1 MRRVVNAARW
11 LAIAV
16 LAAGVLGA
24 GAPPKRAVDP
34 GAAPQ
39 WVTPAVDA
47 PRVQQRTIASK
58 AAGTKVS
65 YFVYTPP
72 AYDTEKSRRFPVLYW
87 LHGTG
92 GGLRGVGP
100 ISNVFDSAIRRGQ
113 IPPLL
118 VVFPNGL
125 QTSLW
130 VDSKDGRT
138 PVETIV
144 VREVIPDVDAAFR
157 TIATREGRIVEGF
170 SMGGYGAARLGFK
183 YPDRFA
189 TVSTLAGGPLQR
201 EFRETPRAGPQE
213 RDFILNTVYGGD
225 HAHFTAQSP
234 WMLAERNAPALKA
247 SRIRVVVG
255 DQDTLLANTRAF
267 DRGLTQLGIR
277 HEFHVVPGADHQ
289 PMALLRGLGDDF
301 WRFHR
306 EALGSAAPAG
316 RR

>member
-1 MRRVVNAARW
+1 MFLPKTPALALARGLLLAPLLVAA
-11 LAIAV
+11 
-16 LAAGVLGA
+16 LGA
-24 GAPPKRAVDP
+24 DAPRRRAVEP

-39 WVTPAVDA
+39 WVTPSVDA
-47 PRVQQRTIASK
+47 PRVQQRTLASR
-58 AAGTKVS
+58 AAGTRVS

-72 AYDTEKSRRFPVLYW
+72 VYDAEKSRRFPVLYW

-100 ISNVFDSAIRRGQ
+100 IANVFDSAIRRGQ

-125 QTSLW
+125 QTSMW
-130 VDSKDGRT
+130 VDSKDGRA

-144 VREVIPDVDAAFR
+144 AREVIPDVDAAFR

-183 YPDRFA
+183 FPDLFA
-189 TVSTLAGGPLQR
+189 TVSVLAGGPLQR

-213 RDFILNTVYGGD
+213 RGLILNTVYGGD
-225 HAHFTAQSP
+225 HAYFTAQSP
-234 WMLAERNAPALKA
+234 WMLAEKHAAALRD

-255 DQDTLLANTRAF
+255 DQDTMLANTRAF
-267 DRGLTQLGIR
+267 DQRLTQLGIR
-277 HEFHVVPGADHQ
+277 HEFHVVPGAEHQ
-289 PMALLRGLGDDF
+289 PMALLRGIGEDF
-301 WRFHR
+301 WRFYR
-306 EALGSAAPAG
+306 EALAG
-316 RR
+316 AKR